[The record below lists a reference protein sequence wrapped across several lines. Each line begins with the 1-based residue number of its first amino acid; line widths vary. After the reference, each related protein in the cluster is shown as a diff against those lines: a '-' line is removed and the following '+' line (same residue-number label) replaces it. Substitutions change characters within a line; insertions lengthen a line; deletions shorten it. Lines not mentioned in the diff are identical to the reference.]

1 MLTDTHAHLDRHEF
15 GGELEVILAA
25 ARDAG
30 VSRIVTI
37 GIDNAT
43 SRAAVA
49 LAEKYPFVWATVG
62 VHPHDAAAEVD
73 WEELGR
79 LARHPRVVAIGE
91 CGLDYY
97 RDLSPRDA
105 QDVVFRRQIALA
117 GEVAKPLV
125 IHCRDA
131 HADVTR
137 ILREGATRPRRGVMH
152 CFSGDVAQAN
162 AYREMGFVISL
173 AGPVTYPNAPKL
185 KEVARTLPLT
195 EFVLETDCPWLAP
208 QAKRGKRNEPA
219 YVRYTAAEVAAL
231 RGISIEEGARATSET
246 AARLFEFPA

>member
-15 GGELEVILAA
+15 AGDLEAVLGA

-62 VHPHDAAAEVD
+62 VHPHDAAGGVD

-97 RDLSPRDA
+97 RDLSPREA
-105 QDVVFRRQIALA
+105 QDVAFRRQIALSE
-117 GEVAKPLV
+117 EVGKPLV

-137 ILREGATRPRRGVMH
+137 ILREGASRPRRGVMH
-152 CFSGDVAQAN
+152 CFSGDVAQAT

-185 KEVARTLPLT
+185 KEVARTIPLS
-195 EFVLETDCPWLAP
+195 EIVVETDCPWLAP
-208 QAKRGKRNEPA
+208 QARRGKRNEPA
-219 YVRYTAAEVAAL
+219 YVRHTAAEIATL
-231 RGISIEEGARATSET
+231 RGVSLEEVARATSEN
-246 AARLFEFPA
+246 AASLFGL

>member
-15 GGELEVILAA
+15 EGEIDAILQA
-25 ARDAG
+25 AREAG

-37 GIDNAT
+37 GIDNGT

-49 LAEKYPFVWATVG
+49 LAEKHAFVSATVG
-62 VHPHDAAAEVD
+62 VHPHDAAGSID

-79 LARHPRVVAIGE
+79 LARHERVVGIGE

-105 QDVVFRRQIALA
+105 QEAAFRRQIALA
-117 GEVAKPLV
+117 EAVGKPLV
-125 IHCRDA
+125 IHCREA

-137 ILREGATRPRRGVMH
+137 ILREGSPRPRRGVMH
-152 CFSGDVAQAN
+152 CFSGDVAQAGT
-162 AYREMGFVISL
+162 YRGMGFVISL

-185 KEVARTLPLT
+185 KEVARAVPLC
-195 EFVLETDCPWLAP
+195 ELVVETDCPWLAP
-208 QAKRGKRNEPA
+208 QARRGKRNEPA
-219 YVRYTAAEVAAL
+219 YVRHTAAEVARL
-231 RGISIEEGARATSET
+231 RGVSLEEVARETSST
-246 AARLFEFPA
+246 AARLFRFDA

>member
-15 GGELEVILAA
+15 GEDLDAILGA

-49 LAEKYPFVWATVG
+49 LAEKYPIVWATVG
-62 VHPHDAAAEVD
+62 VHPHDAAAQVD
-73 WEELGR
+73 WEELGT
-79 LARHPRVVAIGE
+79 LARHPRVVAVGE

-117 GEVAKPLV
+117 EEVGKPLV

-131 HADVTR
+131 HVDVTR
-137 ILREGATRPRRGVMH
+137 ILREGASRPRRGVMH

-162 AYREMGFVISL
+162 AYREIGFVISL
-173 AGPVTYPNAPKL
+173 AGPVTYPNSPKL
-185 KEVARTLPLT
+185 KEVARMVPLS
-195 EFVLETDCPWLAP
+195 EIVVETDCPWLAP
-208 QAKRGKRNEPA
+208 QARRGKRNEPA
-219 YVRYTAAEVAAL
+219 YVRYTATEVASL
-231 RGISIEEGARATSET
+231 RGVSLEEVAQATSEN
-246 AARLFEFPA
+246 ASRLFRFDA

>member
-15 GGELEVILAA
+15 GADLEAVLQA

-37 GIDNAT
+37 GIDGGT

-62 VHPHDAAAEVD
+62 VHPHDAAGDVD
-73 WEELGR
+73 WEEIGG
-79 LARHPRVVAIGE
+79 LARHPRVVGVGE

-105 QDVVFRRQIALA
+105 QETVFRRQIAMA
-117 GEVAKPLV
+117 EEVGKPIV
-125 IHCRDA
+125 IHCRAA
-131 HADVTR
+131 HADVMR
-137 ILREGATRPRRGVMH
+137 ILREGTPRPGRGVMH

-173 AGPVTYPNAPKL
+173 AGPVTYPNSPKL
-185 KEVARTLPLT
+185 KEVARALPL
-195 EFVLETDCPWLAP
+195 EDLVVETDCPWLAP

-219 YVRYTAAEVAAL
+219 YVRYTASEVASL
-231 RGISIEEGARATSET
+231 RGMTLEDLARATSEN
-246 AARLFEFPA
+246 AGRVFRL